1 MLSPLLRERTEVD
14 SYEGLGLT
22 LPPSEGTSTVQVR
35 GKPGSARKARNHC
48 HRDPQTPVDPLTPH
62 APRLQDPAFT
72 SGMSW
77 LWSMTPEM
85 GTLANVGFSL
95 GVLSVC
101 PFFG

>member
-48 HRDPQTPVDPLTPH
+48 HRDPQRQEIIVT
-62 APRLQDPAFT
+62 
-72 SGMSW
+72 
-77 LWSMTPEM
+77 
-85 GTLANVGFSL
+85 GTLKL
-95 GVLSVC
+95 LWTL
-101 PFFG
+101 